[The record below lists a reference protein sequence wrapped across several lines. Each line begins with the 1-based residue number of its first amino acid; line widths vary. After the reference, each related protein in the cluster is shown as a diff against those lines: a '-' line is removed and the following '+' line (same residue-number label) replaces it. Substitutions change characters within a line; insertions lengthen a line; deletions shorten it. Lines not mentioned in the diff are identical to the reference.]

1 MNTRLA
7 AVEALEA
14 RIGHAFADRDLLER
28 ALTHAS
34 VGQGA
39 TAVGHNERLEFLG
52 DRVLNL
58 TVAEHIMAARPDYTE
73 GELSK
78 LMSRLV
84 DYKTCAA
91 AARAAG
97 LPDALR
103 FDASASKMGARKNDR
118 VLGDACEALI
128 AALYLDGGLETA
140 RTFVTTFWA
149 EPLKDLGRPEKDPKT
164 LLQEWA
170 MARALPLPAYA
181 MLDQTGPSHEPR
193 FTIEV
198 RIQGFAP
205 EAAEAGS
212 KRDAEKAAAQRM
224 LDARLPEGH
233 RPDDPGKEDPQ

>member
-1 MNTRLA
+1 MNTRFA
-7 AVEALEA
+7 AIEELER
-14 RIGHAFADRDLLER
+14 RIGYTFADRVILER

-39 TAVGHNERLEFLG
+39 TTIGSNERLEFLG

-58 TVAEHIMAARPDYTE
+58 CVAEHIMAARPDYSE

-91 AARAAG
+91 AARAVG

-103 FDASASKMGARKNDR
+103 FDASASRIGARRNDR

-149 EPLKDLGRPEKDPKT
+149 GPLGDLGRPEKDPKT

-170 MARALPLPAYA
+170 MARGLPLPAYA
-181 MLDQTGPSHEPR
+181 TLDQSGPSHLPR
-193 FTIEV
+193 FIIEV
-198 RIQGFAP
+198 RLQGYAP
-205 EAAEAGS
+205 ETGEAGS

-224 LDARLPEGH
+224 LDARL
-233 RPDDPGKEDPQ
+233 KDPQ